1 MATNVDYNRKGA
13 LLEELVE
20 MEPQERKARLFETVE
35 GIREIIA
42 GSYSDTKSL
51 EKLEYELANYES
63 LWKDELGIISRGVK
77 DELNK
82 SLERHPDYDIDTIN
96 QVFIGLYRELIGRLD
111 GAALNDVVDYDRVD
125 NMNVELVEIVDS
137 INIYHVLSE
146 WVTLNE
152 RYIDG
157 LNEHERSEASKQFR
171 DLKNSARNFMHGFRS
186 LLRQSYNIESAYEQF
201 TANKNWET
209 YKSGEKVIEGTREDC
224 REIVSN
230 SKVKG
235 NGTDIIRRLALVIEM
250 NAQSYFLEMGYEM
263 LHDGDARQTI
273 PNPKKFEDELLKT
286 ALDTSKTTYLSIMPA
301 GSSTIDHSIRKLPGE
316 VRAFY
321 DQARPK

>member
-1 MATNVDYNRKGA
+1 MAKDVDYNRKGT
-13 LLEELVE
+13 LLEELAGI
-20 MEPQERKARLFETVE
+20 EPLERKARLFETIE
-35 GIREIIA
+35 GLREIIA

-51 EKLEYELANYES
+51 EKLEYELANYER
-63 LWKDELGIISRGVK
+63 LWKDELVIISRGVK
-77 DELNK
+77 DELK
-82 SLERHPDYDIDTIN
+82 ESLEQHPDYDVDTVN
-96 QVFIGLYRELIGRLD
+96 QLFIGLYIDLIRRLD

-157 LNEHERSEASKQFR
+157 LNENESAEASKQFR

-186 LLRQSYNIESAYEQF
+186 LLRQSYNIESAYDQF
-201 TANKNWET
+201 ASNKDWET
-209 YKSGEKVIEGTREDC
+209 YKSSERVIEGTREDFG
-224 REIVSN
+224 EIVSS

-250 NAQSYFLEMGYEM
+250 NAQSYFLEMGYEI
-263 LHDGDARQTI
+263 LHDSGARQTI
-273 PNPKKFEDELLKT
+273 PDPKKFEDELLKT
-286 ALDTSKTTYLSIMPA
+286 ALDTSKTTYLSIMPP
-301 GSSTIDHSIRKLPGE
+301 GSSTIDHSIRKLPSE

-321 DQARPK
+321 DQAGPK